1 MAKKAKF
8 DYDLIVIGSGAG
20 GSAAASIASRAGKR
34 VAIVESD
41 VFGGSSPN
49 YSDVPLDAVRN
60 VAQIYDRARHS
71 AKSGIRSTTIGY
83 NYPSIR
89 AWKELVVA
97 RTGAGGNRRYYENLG
112 VVPYVGHAH
121 FLTPNEIS
129 VNRRHLSAKNF
140 IIATGSTWV
149 APIIPGLT
157 EVKYHT
163 PKTILQTM
171 RPPKSLAIIGGS
183 NIGVEIAQLL
193 ATFGTKVYIVDK
205 DESIL
210 PSFEPEVRDLLEKT
224 LDEQKGVT
232 CFVKTEVVAV
242 RNEPGGLKKLIVKR
256 GKSEKFLKVDEIMI
270 ACGRKPSLDLGL
282 ENAGVKY
289 SSSGIKVND
298 KLQTTIPHIYAAG
311 DCIGGQFNQ
320 AHSAILESRVAVH
333 NIINP
338 NQKITPDYTATPI
351 TLATYPG
358 VAQIGL
364 LEENYKKRNLKI
376 KTAIA
381 PLSIIAK
388 SNTTD
393 FHDGFVKLITNYRG
407 VLIAGTIVAPN
418 AEEMIHELAIAIKY
432 KLTATQL
439 SQVPHAFLTW
449 SEALRVAA
457 TKLS

>member
-1 MAKKAKF
+1 MPKKAKF

-49 YSDVPLDAVRN
+49 YSDVPLDAIKN
-60 VAQIYDRARHS
+60 VALIYDKARHGS
-71 AKSGIRSTTIGY
+71 KHGIRSTAIGY
-83 NYPSIR
+83 NYPSVR
-89 AWKELVVA
+89 AWKQLVVA

-112 VVPYVGHAH
+112 VMPFVGHAH

-129 VNRRHLSAKNF
+129 VNRRHLSARNF
-140 IIATGSTWV
+140 LISTGSSWV

-163 PKTILQTM
+163 PSTILQVL
-171 RPPKSLAIIGGS
+171 RPPKTLAIIGGS
-183 NIGVEIAQLL
+183 NVGVEIAQLM

-205 DESIL
+205 SDSIL
-210 PSFEPEVRDLLEKT
+210 PYFEPEAGQLIEKV

-232 CFVKTEVVAV
+232 CFTNSEVVAV
-242 RNEPGGLKKLIVKR
+242 RNDAGGMKKLIIKR
-256 GKSEKFLKVDEIMI
+256 GKSEKFLRVDDIMI
-270 ACGRKPSLDLGL
+270 ACGRKPVLDLGL

-289 SSSGIKVND
+289 TYSGIKVND
-298 KLQTTIPHIYAAG
+298 KLQTSVPHIFAAG

-320 AHSAILESRVAVH
+320 AHSAILESRVAIN
-333 NIINP
+333 NILNP
-338 NQKITPDYTATPI
+338 NQKITPDYTATPV
-351 TLATYPG
+351 TLSTYPS

-364 LEENYKKRNLKI
+364 LESNYKKRNLKI
-376 KTAIA
+376 KSTTA

-432 KLTATQL
+432 KLTANQL
-439 SQVPHAFLTW
+439 AQVPHAFLTW

-457 TKLS
+457 AKLG